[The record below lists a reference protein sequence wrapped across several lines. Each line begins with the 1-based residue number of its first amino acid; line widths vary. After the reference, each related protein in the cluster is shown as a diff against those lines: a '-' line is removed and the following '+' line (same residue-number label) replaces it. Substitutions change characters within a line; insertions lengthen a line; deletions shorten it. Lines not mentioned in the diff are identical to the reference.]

1 MSDILIKGMEM
12 PKEGNV
18 HLIIG
23 EDGVVSEKIGSMYHV
38 TTEAIEL
45 PPHGDL
51 KDYDFIGN
59 KMSNTYE
66 KNKDKWNP
74 NFADG
79 FIYALKMLDKAP
91 TIVEANNGSDN

>member
-1 MSDILIKGMEM
+1 MSDVLIKNIEM
-12 PKEGNV
+12 PKSNERVFLSLTKEG
-18 HLIIG
+18 L
-23 EDGVVSEKIGSMYHV
+23 SEWDENKLEYV
-38 TTEAIEL
+38 KDYNLVEL

-74 NFADG
+74 SFADG
-79 FIYALKMLDKAP
+79 FVYALKMLDKAP
-91 TIVEANNGSDN
+91 TVLEASK